1 MNHFAEKTKESTQEE
16 LQAADTNILQVNIGR
31 KCNLE
36 CTHCH
41 LACAPNREEMMSR
54 GVMEAILRALPE
66 LDCELVDITGGA
78 PELHPDLPWF
88 VTQVKQA
95 GQSVQVRT
103 NLLALGDDSDLMSFL
118 KDNAVL
124 LVASMPCYLQ
134 ENVDAQRGE
143 GVYEKAVAVLRTLNS
158 IGYGVQS
165 DLPLNLVYN
174 PGGAV
179 LPDAQKELEEAY
191 RTELNARFGITFTNL
206 LVVTNVPVGRFRE
219 ALASEGAL
227 DDYMKL
233 LENSFNPSTLD
244 KLMCRHQICVDW
256 NGALYD
262 CDFNLALGMAS
273 DACCSSIDGATKDD
287 LAGLADRTLV
297 TASHCFA
304 CTAGAG
310 SSCGGSLT

>member
-1 MNHFAEKTKESTQEE
+1 MSSFAERTKESTPEE
-16 LQAADTNILQVNIGR
+16 LQATDTEILQVNVGR

-41 LACAPNREEMMSR
+41 LTCSPDRDEMMSR

-66 LDCELVDITGGA
+66 LECSMIDITGGA
-78 PELHPDLPWF
+78 PELHPDLSWF
-88 VTQVKQA
+88 ITELKRA
-95 GQSVQVRT
+95 SKSIQVRT
-103 NLLALGDDSDLMSFL
+103 NLVALGERDDLMSFFQ
-118 KDNAVL
+118 NNGIQ
-124 LVASMPCYLQ
+124 LVASMPCYMQ
-134 ENVDAQRGE
+134 ENVDAQRGD
-143 GVYEKAVAVLRTLNS
+143 GVYEKAVAVLLKLNTL
-158 IGYGVQS
+158 GYGIQ
-165 DLPLNLVYN
+165 DALPLNLVYN
-174 PGGAV
+174 PGGAF
-179 LPDAQKELEEAY
+179 LPGAQKELEDAY
-191 RTELNARFGITFTNL
+191 RKELQERFGIQFSHL

-219 ALASEGAL
+219 ALATDGAL

-233 LENSFNPSTLD
+233 LEGSFNPSTLD

-273 DACCSSIDGATKDD
+273 KTEGTSIETATKDA
-287 LAGLADRTLV
+287 LAAFVNRTIA
-297 TASHCFA
+297 TGSHCFA

>member
-1 MNHFAEKTKESTQEE
+1 MSSFAERTKESTPEE
-16 LQAADTNILQVNIGR
+16 LQATDTEILQVNVGR

-41 LACAPNREEMMSR
+41 LACSPDRDEMMSR

-66 LDCELVDITGGA
+66 LECSMIDITGGA
-78 PELHPDLPWF
+78 PELHPDLSWF
-88 VTQVKQA
+88 ITELKQT
-95 GQSVQVRT
+95 GKSIQVRT
-103 NLLALGDDSDLMSFL
+103 NLVALGERDDLMSFFQ
-118 KDNAVL
+118 NNGVQ
-124 LVASMPCYLQ
+124 LVASMPCYMQ
-134 ENVDAQRGE
+134 ENVDAQRGD
-143 GVYEKAVAVLRTLNS
+143 GVYEKAVAVLLKLNTL
-158 IGYGVQS
+158 GYGIQEA
-165 DLPLNLVYN
+165 LPLNLVYN
-174 PGGAV
+174 PGGAF
-179 LPDAQKELEEAY
+179 LPGAQKELEDAY
-191 RTELNARFGITFTNL
+191 RKELQERFGIQFSHL

-219 ALASEGAL
+219 ALATDGAL

-233 LENSFNPSTLD
+233 LEGSFNPSTLD

-273 DACCSSIDGATKDD
+273 KTEGTSIESATKDA
-287 LAGLADRTLV
+287 LAAFVNRTIA
-297 TASHCFA
+297 TGSHCFA